1 MHSSAEKTVR
11 LGRGQLE
18 VSFPKSTTVIEPR
31 FIQGLPEEKSAI
43 VRALRHPIQSP
54 PLAEWIKPE
63 RLLNYSSSFE
73 DVFKF
78 ILDPGREEPEQWQV
92 IVQMVIQRKAEV
104 MVYSRLPDEKVL
116 GAKMLPCSDIAAAVR
131 ERMLGPDTRVAV
143 LPQGPL
149 TVPYIR

>member
-54 PLAEWIKPE
+54 PLAEWIK
-63 RLLNYSSSFE
+63 
-73 DVFKF
+73 
-78 ILDPGREEPEQWQV
+78 LDSTICVLFTDIVSLGRPGR
-92 IVQMVIQRKAEV
+92 A
-104 MVYSRLPDEKVL
+104 L
-116 GAKMLPCSDIAAAVR
+116 AKITAGTP
-131 ERMLGPDTRVAV
+131 
-143 LPQGPL
+143 
-149 TVPYIR
+149 VPHDATYT